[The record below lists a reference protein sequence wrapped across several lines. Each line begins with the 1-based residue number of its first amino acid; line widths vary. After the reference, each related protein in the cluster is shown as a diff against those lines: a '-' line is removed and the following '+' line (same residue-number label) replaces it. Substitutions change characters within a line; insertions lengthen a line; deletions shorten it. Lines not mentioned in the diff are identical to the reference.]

1 MKRMLSGFGGV
12 LLFASAAVALG
23 RVLTATYPQPPRR
36 LDSAERAQL
45 GRTAA
50 GMEPYWRNK
59 SRRSFP
65 GDQWSQD
72 DDFGA
77 SERAW
82 ALTEASRLRVPIS
95 DVLRAV
101 DEDLHAHP
109 PEPPRRATSA
119 QCKPRPFYD

>member
-1 MKRMLSGFGGV
+1 V
-12 LLFASAAVALG
+12 LLACTAVALT
-23 RVLTATYPQPPRR
+23 RAMTATFPEPPRR
-36 LDSAERAQL
+36 LGEAERAEL
-45 GRTAA
+45 GQAA
-50 GMEPYWRNK
+50 AALEPFWREK

-65 GDQWSQD
+65 GDRWSQD

-77 SERAW
+77 SERGW
-82 ALTEASRLRVPIS
+82 ALTEAARRHVPIS

-109 PEPPRRATSA
+109 PEPPRRATAA